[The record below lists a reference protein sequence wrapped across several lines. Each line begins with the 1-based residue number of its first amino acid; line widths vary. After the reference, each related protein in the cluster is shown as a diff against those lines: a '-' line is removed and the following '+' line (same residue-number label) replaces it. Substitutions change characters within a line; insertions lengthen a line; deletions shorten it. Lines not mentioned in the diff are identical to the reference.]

1 MVMGGHRAGR
11 RRRAGAGVVRREIR
25 EPIVS
30 ARTVPMRLHL
40 WSILL
45 ATTLAACAGSRP
57 PASFLHA
64 ESSDWNIYLNAVV
77 DINLRNIPL
86 GDLGKYAPFQQ
97 MNVVFSGVDTSYRI
111 TLEVK
116 QVTRRQALWMIAR

>member
-1 MVMGGHRAGR
+1 
-11 RRRAGAGVVRREIR
+11 
-25 EPIVS
+25 
-30 ARTVPMRLHL
+30 MRLHL

-64 ESSDWNIYLNAVV
+64 DSSDWNTDLNVVV

-116 QVTRRQALWMIAR
+116 QVTRRQALWMIARQYGLSINVDRSAAGHPLSVVISNS